1 MGDPDA
7 AALPRTIAFVD
18 LETTGGN
25 AAHHRIIEIGIV
37 RVVDDAIV
45 DEWSS
50 LVDPQCRVPSSIQ
63 AFTGISDAMVAT
75 APPFASLVGI
85 LEEKLAGAVF
95 AAHNARF
102 DASFLRREL
111 RRLERPF
118 AGKTLCTVKLS
129 RRLAPQERRHNLDAL
144 IERHGLDCNARHR
157 ALGDARVLAD
167 WWLRLRRER
176 PAAELAAAIDAVLAA
191 PALPAQLPEG
201 LVDELPEGPGV
212 YRFLGDADVPLYIG
226 KSRGLR
232 ARILAHFA
240 AANRDTKEQRLA
252 QQVRRI
258 DWRETAGEL
267 GALLTEASWIK
278 AQRPVYNRRLR
289 GGGGAVTCRIAADR
303 PDRIEILALEDLDDG
318 VSSRCYGLY
327 RTPREASRALTE
339 IARAH
344 QLCLKAMGLESG
356 DGACFGHALGRC
368 RGACVGR
375 ESAALHGVRLQLALA
390 SVRLKDWPFP
400 GPIALRER
408 DAAGAVEL
416 HVIDRWIHLGTARAD
431 EDPAAVVA
439 TVPRPPFDLDVYRIL
454 ARHFERAP
462 RFDWVA
468 LPAAPARRRA

>member
-7 AALPRTIAFVD
+7 AALPRAIAFVD

-37 RVVDDAIV
+37 RVVDDAIAE
-45 DEWSS
+45 EWSC
-50 LVDPQCRVPSSIQ
+50 LVDPQCRIPPSIQ

-75 APPFASLVGI
+75 APPFAALVGA
-85 LEEKLAGAVF
+85 LQEKLSGTLF

-102 DASFLRREL
+102 DASFLRSEL
-111 RRLERPF
+111 RRLGRPF
-118 AGKTLCTVKLS
+118 AAKALCTVKLS
-129 RRLAPQERRHNLDAL
+129 RRLAPHERRHNLDAL
-144 IERHGLDCNARHR
+144 IERYGLECHARHR

-191 PALPAQLPEG
+191 PALPAQLAEG
-201 LVDELPEGPGV
+201 LADELPEGPGV
-212 YRFLGDADVPLYIG
+212 YRFLGEADAPLYIG
-226 KSRGLR
+226 KSRTLR

-240 AANRDTKEQRLA
+240 AEHRDTKERRLA

-267 GALLTEASWIK
+267 GALLTEAAWIK
-278 AQRPVYNRRLR
+278 AQKPVYNRRLR
-289 GGGGAVTCRIAADR
+289 DRAGAVTCRIAADR
-303 PDRIEILALEDLDDG
+303 ADRIEVLALEDLDDG

-327 RTPREASRALTE
+327 RSRREALRALTE

-356 DGACFGHALGRC
+356 DGSCFAHALDRC
-368 RGACVGR
+368 RGACIGR

-390 SVRLKDWPFP
+390 SIQLKDWPFR
-400 GPIALRER
+400 GPVALRER

-416 HVIDRWIHLGTARAD
+416 HVVDRWVYLGTARAD
-431 EDPAAVVA
+431 PDLAAIA
-439 TVPRPPFDLDVYRIL
+439 AAVPRPSFDVDVYRIL
-454 ARHFERAP
+454 AKHFARAP
-462 RFDWVA
+462 WLDAIA
-468 LPAAPARRRA
+468 LPAGPARRRA

>member
-1 MGDPDA
+1 MGDPDE

-25 AAHHRIIEIGIV
+25 AAHHRVIEIGIV

-45 DEWSS
+45 DEWSC
-50 LVDPQCRVPSSIQ
+50 LVDPECRIPPSIQ
-63 AFTGISDAMVAT
+63 AFTGISDAMVAA
-75 APPFASLVGI
+75 APPFAALAGTVQ
-85 LEEKLAGAVF
+85 EKLSGALF

-102 DASFLRREL
+102 DASFLRSEL

-118 AGKTLCTVKLS
+118 AGKALCTVKLS

-144 IERHGLDCNARHR
+144 IERHGLDCRARHR

-201 LVDELPEGPGV
+201 LADELPEGAGV
-212 YRFLGDADVPLYIG
+212 YRFLGEADVPLYIG

-240 AANRDTKEQRLA
+240 AAHRDTKEQRLA

-267 GALLTEASWIK
+267 GALLTEAAWIK

-289 GGGGAVTCRIAADR
+289 GGGEALTCRIAADR

-318 VSSRCYGLY
+318 VSSRCHGLY
-327 RTPREASRALTE
+327 RTRREALRVLTE

-356 DGACFGHALGRC
+356 DGSCVGHALGRC

-375 ESAALHGVRLQLALA
+375 ESAALHGVRVQLALA
-390 SVRLKDWPFP
+390 SIRLKDWPFC
-400 GPIALRER
+400 GPVALRER
-408 DAAGAVEL
+408 DAAGAVDL
-416 HVIDRWIHLGTARAD
+416 HVVDRWIHLGTARTD
-431 EDPAAVVA
+431 EDLAAIVA
-439 TVPRPPFDLDVYRIL
+439 AVPRPPFDLDVYRIL
-454 ARHFERAP
+454 AKHFARAP
-462 RFDWVA
+462 RLDWLA
-468 LPAAPARRRA
+468 LRTAPAQRRA